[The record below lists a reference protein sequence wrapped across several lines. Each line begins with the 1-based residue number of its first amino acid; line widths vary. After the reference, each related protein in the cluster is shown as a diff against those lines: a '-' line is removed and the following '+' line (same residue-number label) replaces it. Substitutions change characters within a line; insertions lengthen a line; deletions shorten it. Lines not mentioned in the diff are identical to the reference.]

1 MTSEEIFAKLKPIIA
16 IYLPEDVP
24 ASAIEENSNLTREL
38 NINSAHLVD
47 VVLDVEDAFDI
58 EFANKDMEELHTVKN
73 AIEII
78 QKKIS

>member
-1 MTSEEIFAKLKPIIA
+1 
-16 IYLPEDVP
+16 
-24 ASAIEENSNLTREL
+24 
-38 NINSAHLVD
+38 VD